1 MGCLQSKSK
10 AEGGAE
16 STSGLPPL
24 PGADGSPESA
34 VSETGTIAE
43 RAESL
48 AKRWCACEAM
58 MLQPSMEPERGEME
72 PELGVGAG
80 DKLESH
86 AGMLSMPRGKHG
98 KAKVIGVNNQPPTK
112 EALDRLEDR
121 IFDREAQ
128 RLRRLRSFRA
138 TLNALQVDPTAR
150 TSKTAAGI
158 EALGDAIG
166 KLDAAIESAEPVV
179 ARRDALR
186 AAATTLAD
194 VPGVAAAIQ
203 AELRLDPIVHAR
215 RVAQEIKRARAT
227 RDAYDAAVAA
237 ASTTR
242 TFLLATVAAAVR
254 GIREVQHELAVQRD
268 GAHDTLRRGGGA
280 CNAANFG
287 GRTERHLAALNAERD
302 RLETVAG
309 VARAVSARATREAEM
324 NVMREYEPELRT
336 LRAQRDD
343 AFMRG
348 ARSVAFDDE
357 NWRAVPFARALMA
370 RFRETLA
377 VRNAWE
383 GMIDELA
390 AEVVEEAIP
399 AAQREARN
407 EIKEVMNAVFG
418 WSSSSDESSSDG
430 DDDEVIP
437 GSFKALTPKTAKS
450 RWRSMT
456 WRKPANSPR
465 LTSLASRA
473 FARNPT
479 TSSMPEAAPALPP
492 EPTKSDDADAMESD
506 ETDEFQSAAS
516 STDDDVSDV
525 SSVAT
530 EDLPVTDDEGD
541 EAGGDGSLP
550 PMPAEPVTI
559 SGLPP
564 LRVE

>member
-1 MGCLQSKSK
+1 M
-10 AEGGAE
+10 
-16 STSGLPPL
+16 

-34 VSETGTIAE
+34 VSETATTAE

-58 MLQPSMEPERGEME
+58 MLQPSMEPERGEIE

-98 KAKVIGVNNQPPTK
+98 KAKVIGVNNQAPTK

-166 KLDAAIESAEPVV
+166 KLDAAIESTEPVV

-186 AAATTLAD
+186 ASATTLAN

-203 AELRLDPIVHAR
+203 AEIRLDHIVHKP
-215 RVAQEIKRARAT
+215 RVTREIKRARTT

-237 ASTTR
+237 ASKTR
-242 TFLLATVAAAVR
+242 TFLLASVAAAVR
-254 GIREVQHELAVQRD
+254 EIRELQHTLAIQRD

-280 CNAANFG
+280 CNAANFA

-302 RLETVAG
+302 RLDAVAG
-309 VARAVSARATREAEM
+309 VARAMSARATREAEM

-357 NWRAVPFARALMA
+357 NWRAVPFARAVMA

-377 VRNAWE
+377 VRTIGE

-418 WSSSSDESSSDG
+418 WSSSSDESSSD
-430 DDDEVIP
+430 DDDDAPP

-450 RWRSMT
+450 GWRSMT

-465 LTSLASRA
+465 LTSLASQA
-473 FARNPT
+473 FAPNPT
-479 TSSMPEAAPALPP
+479 TRSMPALPL
-492 EPTKSDDADAMESD
+492 EPTEIDAALESD
-506 ETDEFQSAAS
+506 ETDDEFQSAAS
-516 STDDDVSDV
+516 STSDEVSDV

-550 PMPAEPVTI
+550 PMPAEPVTV

-564 LRVE
+564 LRVK

>member
-1 MGCLQSKSK
+1 MGCLQSKPK
-10 AEGGAE
+10 AQGGAE

-34 VSETGTIAE
+34 VSETATTAE

-58 MLQPSMEPERGEME
+58 MLQPSMEPERGEIE

-98 KAKVIGVNNQPPTK
+98 KAKVIGVNNQAPTK

-166 KLDAAIESAEPVV
+166 KLDAAIESTEPVV

-186 AAATTLAD
+186 ASATTLAN

-203 AELRLDPIVHAR
+203 AEIRLDHIVHKP
-215 RVAQEIKRARAT
+215 RVTREIKRARTT

-237 ASTTR
+237 ASKTR
-242 TFLLATVAAAVR
+242 TFLLASVAAAVR
-254 GIREVQHELAVQRD
+254 EIRELQHTLAIQRD

-280 CNAANFG
+280 CNAANFA

-302 RLETVAG
+302 RLDAVAG
-309 VARAVSARATREAEM
+309 VARAMSARATREAEM

-357 NWRAVPFARALMA
+357 NWRAVPFARAVMA

-377 VRNAWE
+377 VRTIGE

-418 WSSSSDESSSDG
+418 WSSSSDESSSD
-430 DDDEVIP
+430 DDDDAPP

-450 RWRSMT
+450 GWRSMT

-465 LTSLASRA
+465 LTSLASQA
-473 FARNPT
+473 FAPNPT
-479 TSSMPEAAPALPP
+479 TRSMPALPL
-492 EPTKSDDADAMESD
+492 EPTEIDAALESD
-506 ETDEFQSAAS
+506 ETDDEFQSAAS
-516 STDDDVSDV
+516 STSDEVSDV

-550 PMPAEPVTI
+550 PMPAEPVTV

-564 LRVE
+564 LRVK

>member
-1 MGCLQSKSK
+1 MF
-10 AEGGAE
+10 
-16 STSGLPPL
+16 T
-24 PGADGSPESA
+24 
-34 VSETGTIAE
+34 
-43 RAESL
+43 
-48 AKRWCACEAM
+48 
-58 MLQPSMEPERGEME
+58 
-72 PELGVGAG
+72 
-80 DKLESH
+80 
-86 AGMLSMPRGKHG
+86 
-98 KAKVIGVNNQPPTK
+98 
-112 EALDRLEDR
+112 
-121 IFDREAQ
+121 
-128 RLRRLRSFRA
+128 
-138 TLNALQVDPTAR
+138 
-150 TSKTAAGI
+150 
-158 EALGDAIG
+158 
-166 KLDAAIESAEPVV
+166 
-179 ARRDALR
+179 
-186 AAATTLAD
+186 
-194 VPGVAAAIQ
+194 
-203 AELRLDPIVHAR
+203 
-215 RVAQEIKRARAT
+215 
-227 RDAYDAAVAA
+227 A

-242 TFLLATVAAAVR
+242 TFLLAAVAAATR
-254 GIREVQHELAVQRD
+254 AIRELQHELAVRRD
-268 GAHDTLRRGGGA
+268 GEQDNLRKSGGA
-280 CNAANFG
+280 CNAENFG
-287 GRTERHLAALNAERD
+287 GRTERHLSALNAERD
-302 RLETVAG
+302 RLVAVATVAR
-309 VARAVSARATREAEM
+309 VMCAKATREAEM
-324 NVMREYEPELRT
+324 NVMREYEPELRA

-450 RWRSMT
+450 GWRSMT

-465 LTSLASRA
+465 LASLASRA
-473 FARNPT
+473 FARNPNPT
-479 TSSMPEAAPALPP
+479 TRSMPEAASALPP
-492 EPTKSDDADAMESD
+492 EPMTEPTEGDGTESD

-516 STDDDVSDV
+516 STDDEVSDV

-530 EDLPVTDDEGD
+530 EDLPVTDDERD

-550 PMPAEPVTI
+550 PMPAEPVSI

>member
-1 MGCLQSKSK
+1 M
-10 AEGGAE
+10 
-16 STSGLPPL
+16 

-34 VSETGTIAE
+34 VSETATTAE

-58 MLQPSMEPERGEME
+58 MLQPSMEPERGEIE

-98 KAKVIGVNNQPPTK
+98 KAKVIGVNNQAPTK

-166 KLDAAIESAEPVV
+166 KLDAAFESTEPVV

-186 AAATTLAD
+186 ASATTLAN

-203 AELRLDPIVHAR
+203 AEIRLDPIVHKP
-215 RVAQEIKRARAT
+215 RVTREIKRARTT

-237 ASTTR
+237 ASKTR
-242 TFLLATVAAAVR
+242 TFLLASVAAAVR
-254 GIREVQHELAVQRD
+254 EIRELQHTLAIQRD

-280 CNAANFG
+280 CNAANFA

-302 RLETVAG
+302 RLDAVAG
-309 VARAVSARATREAEM
+309 VARAMSARATREAEM

-336 LRAQRDD
+336 LWAQRDD

-357 NWRAVPFARALMA
+357 NWCAVPFARAVMA

-377 VRNAWE
+377 VRTIGE

-418 WSSSSDESSSDG
+418 WSSSSDESSSD
-430 DDDEVIP
+430 DDDDAPP

-450 RWRSMT
+450 GWRSMT

-465 LTSLASRA
+465 LTSLASQA
-473 FARNPT
+473 FAPNPT
-479 TSSMPEAAPALPP
+479 TRSMPALPL
-492 EPTKSDDADAMESD
+492 EPTEIDAALESD
-506 ETDEFQSAAS
+506 ETDDEF
-516 STDDDVSDV
+516 
-525 SSVAT
+525 
-530 EDLPVTDDEGD
+530 
-541 EAGGDGSLP
+541 
-550 PMPAEPVTI
+550 
-559 SGLPP
+559 
-564 LRVE
+564 